1 MGDDRSGRNASI
13 YISSFKGVVL
23 TTPPWVDYKILDFTR
38 SLKMDIVFKVA
49 QLVVCIALIYEM
61 WRNHKLTKRIK
72 ELENAKK

>member
-1 MGDDRSGRNASI
+1 
-13 YISSFKGVVL
+13 
-23 TTPPWVDYKILDFTR
+23 
-38 SLKMDIVFKVA
+38 MDIVFDLA